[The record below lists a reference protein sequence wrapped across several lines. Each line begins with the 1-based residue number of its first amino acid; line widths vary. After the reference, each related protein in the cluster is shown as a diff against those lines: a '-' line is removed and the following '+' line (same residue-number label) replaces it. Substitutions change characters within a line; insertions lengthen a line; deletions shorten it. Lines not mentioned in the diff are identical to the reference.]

1 MVDAL
6 GHGTPAAADQAH
18 DMVGRGVVQS
28 GGDAQQ
34 GRLRAVVDTEHHHC
48 RDSRLS

>member
-18 DMVGRGVVQS
+18 DMVGRGAVQS
-28 GGDAQQ
+28 GGDAQP
-34 GRLRAVVDTEHHHC
+34 GRLPAVGDTEHHFC
-48 RDSRLS
+48 RDSRWS

>member
-18 DMVGRGVVQS
+18 DMVGRGAVQS
-28 GGDAQQ
+28 GGDAQP
-34 GRLRAVVDTEHHHC
+34 GRLHHTGNAEQHLC
-48 RDSRLS
+48 RDSMLS